1 MVDAFMGLRNDT
13 RQCALNQE
21 TSVNVRVRQLTALGL
36 LAFCSLAL
44 ARDLGQDEALRL
56 REQGAILPLEQLLE
70 MAQKRHPGSRLLE
83 AELEEDDDIY
93 VYEVELL
100 TTTGEDHVPL
110 ADELIAGL
118 SRQGYAV
125 DWLAD
130 GRDALYQGQ
139 TEPYDL
145 IILDLGLPGIPGI
158 EVLKQWRAKGL
169 ATPVLILTARSSWA
183 ERIEGLKAGADDY
196 LTKPFHPEE
205 LQLRVQAL
213 LRRSHGQPNQPLL
226 ESAGLQLDESR
237 QCVTRDGADIQL
249 TAAEFRLLRYFMLH
263 PQQILSKSHLAEHLY
278 DGETER
284 DSNVLEVHVNHLR
297 RKLGREVIE
306 TRRGQ
311 GYIFGTSSQ

>member
-1 MVDAFMGLRNDT
+1 M
-13 RQCALNQE
+13 
-21 TSVNVRVRQLTALGL
+21 
-36 LAFCSLAL
+36 
-44 ARDLGQDEALRL
+44 
-56 REQGAILPLEQLLE
+56 
-70 MAQKRHPGSRLLE
+70 RLL
-83 AELEEDDDIY
+83 L
-93 VYEVELL
+93 V
-100 TTTGEDHVPL
+100 EDHVPL
-110 ADELIAGL
+110 ADELMAGL
-118 SRQGYAV
+118 ARLGYAV

-139 TEPYDL
+139 SEPYDL
-145 IILDLGLPGIPGI
+145 IILDLGLPGLPGLD
-158 EVLKQWRAKGL
+158 VLKQWRVQGL
-169 ATPVLILTARSSWA
+169 ITPVLILTARGSWS

-196 LTKPFHPEE
+196 VTKPFHPEE

-213 LRRSHGQPNQPLL
+213 LRRAHGQSNQPLL
-226 ESAGLQLDESR
+226 KAAGLQLDEAR
-237 QCVTRDGADIQL
+237 QCVVNDGAQVQL

-311 GYIFGTSSQ
+311 GYIFGASSQ

>member
-1 MVDAFMGLRNDT
+1 M
-13 RQCALNQE
+13 
-21 TSVNVRVRQLTALGL
+21 
-36 LAFCSLAL
+36 
-44 ARDLGQDEALRL
+44 
-56 REQGAILPLEQLLE
+56 
-70 MAQKRHPGSRLLE
+70 RLL
-83 AELEEDDDIY
+83 L
-93 VYEVELL
+93 V
-100 TTTGEDHVPL
+100 EDHVPL
-110 ADELIAGL
+110 ADELMAGL
-118 SRQGYAV
+118 ARLGYAV

-139 TEPYDL
+139 SEPYDL
-145 IILDLGLPGIPGI
+145 IILDLGLPGLPGLD
-158 EVLKQWRAKGL
+158 VLKQWRAQGL
-169 ATPVLILTARSSWA
+169 TTPVLILTARGSWS

-196 LTKPFHPEE
+196 VTKPFHPEE

-213 LRRSHGQPNQPLL
+213 LRRAHGQANQPLL
-226 ESAGLQLDESR
+226 KSAGLQLDEAR
-237 QCVTRDGADIQL
+237 QCVVNDGAQVQL

-311 GYIFGTSSQ
+311 GYIFGASSQ

>member
-1 MVDAFMGLRNDT
+1 M
-13 RQCALNQE
+13 
-21 TSVNVRVRQLTALGL
+21 
-36 LAFCSLAL
+36 
-44 ARDLGQDEALRL
+44 
-56 REQGAILPLEQLLE
+56 
-70 MAQKRHPGSRLLE
+70 RLL
-83 AELEEDDDIY
+83 L
-93 VYEVELL
+93 V
-100 TTTGEDHVPL
+100 EDHVPL
-110 ADELIAGL
+110 VDELIAGL

-158 EVLKQWRAKGL
+158 DVLKQWRAKGL
-169 ATPVLILTARSSWA
+169 TTPVLILTARSSWA

-311 GYIFGTSSQ
+311 GYMFGTSSQ